1 MFNFCSL
8 YSGSSGNSLF
18 IETPNTKILI
28 DAGESAKKIETALNS
43 INVDVGELDAILV
56 THEHVDHIKGIP
68 TLYKKFKVPV
78 YANCKTWEA
87 MPEVAS
93 KIEGKN
99 QNSFLINE
107 NFDIGDL
114 KILPFSIPHDAANP
128 CGFNIYYENQ
138 KISVATDLGHI
149 DSKIIKNLEN
159 SSFIL
164 LESNYD
170 PNILKC
176 SKYPY
181 LLKQRIAG
189 PNGHLSNEA
198 AGKTISYLMNSGLK
212 NVMLGHLSKEN
223 NFPELAYK
231 TVVDELFQNNF
242 DENKIKIEV
251 ASRSNPSN
259 IIDLEVLNSVT
270 Y

>member
-1 MFNFCSL
+1 MFKFCSL

-18 IETPNTKILI
+18 LETPNTKILI

-43 INVDVGELDAILV
+43 IDVNIKDIDAVLV
-56 THEHVDHIKGIP
+56 THEHSDHIKGLS
-68 TLYKKFKVPV
+68 TLSKKFQLPI
-78 YANCKTWEA
+78 YANKETWNA
-87 MPEVAS
+87 MPEITEKV
-93 KIEGKN
+93 EEKN
-99 QNSFLINE
+99 QIFFNINE
-107 NFDIGDL
+107 NFDIGEL

-128 CGFNIYYENQ
+128 CGFNIYSKNQ
-138 KISVATDLGHI
+138 KISIATDIGHM
-149 DSKIIKNLEN
+149 DNEIIKNLEG

-181 LLKQRIAG
+181 SLKQRIAG

-198 AGKTISYLMNSGLK
+198 AGKTISYLMNYGLK

-231 TVVDELFQNNF
+231 TVVEELCFKNL
-242 DENKIKIEV
+242 DENCIKIGV
-251 ASRSNPSN
+251 ANRSTPSSILN
-259 IIDLEVLNSVT
+259 LEVS
-270 Y
+270 